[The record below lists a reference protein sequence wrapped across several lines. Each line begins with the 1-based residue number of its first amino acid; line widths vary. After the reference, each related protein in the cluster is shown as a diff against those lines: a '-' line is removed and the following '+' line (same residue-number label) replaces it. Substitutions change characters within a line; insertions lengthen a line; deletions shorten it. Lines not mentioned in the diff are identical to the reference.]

1 MNFDRGHRHD
11 LWMVVENR
19 RARHGETLW
28 WTDDV
33 NSTLSEKCRK
43 CNKKKKLGQGPRNKE

>member
-11 LWMVVENR
+11 LWMVVENH
-19 RARHGETLW
+19 RARHVETLW

-33 NSTLSEKCRK
+33 NSTLSEKYRK
-43 CNKKKKLGQGPRNKE
+43 CNEKKS